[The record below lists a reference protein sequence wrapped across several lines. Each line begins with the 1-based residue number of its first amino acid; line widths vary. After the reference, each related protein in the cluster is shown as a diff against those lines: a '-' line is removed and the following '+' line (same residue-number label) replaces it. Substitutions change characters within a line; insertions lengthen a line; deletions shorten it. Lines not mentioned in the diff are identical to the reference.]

1 MPKFVTTR
9 YIKSIQY
16 KDMGSQNLKIITATQ
31 FNYGNLDSQQREQ
44 VRQATEEIKK
54 RLRRAAQDIW
64 EIGKML
70 SVVQSQLQRGQF
82 DDWIKT
88 EFDWSR
94 RTAYKFISVYKRFD
108 RQINFAEVNIATS
121 ALYLLAA
128 ESTPENIRQD
138 FIDKAQQGVKITHQ
152 EVKQQLA
159 ALNEKKEQSSV
170 NTLPKEATETADN
183 KQQIITIFPKR
194 EIEKPL
200 ASIPNTVGTSFLKD
214 KPRYYI
220 EPGWHQIEGQ
230 HHLYYGDT
238 ALPDFADSI
247 PYASLAIAITSDDW
261 AHDWLIEKAKTV
273 VVFPELEFETTK
285 LTGLIAMF
293 SASEDIVIFP
303 WLPDDRMLE
312 VTHQLGRKFYAG
324 DMDYQKCQAAIAIA
338 NLAVM

>member
-1 MPKFVTTR
+1 M
-9 YIKSIQY
+9 S
-16 KDMGSQNLKIITATQ
+16 SQNLKNISATQ

-44 VRQATEEIKK
+44 IQQATEEIKQ

-138 FIDKAQQGVKITHQ
+138 FIDRAQQGVKITHQ
-152 EVKQQLA
+152 EVKQQLEV
-159 ALNEKKEQSSV
+159 LNNQEEPSSV
-170 NTLPKEATETADN
+170 ETLLPKAAEKASN
-183 KQQIITIFPKR
+183 KQQIITIVPET

-200 ASIPNTVGTSFLKD
+200 VFTSDTANPSFVEEKS
-214 KPRYYI
+214 RYYI
-220 EPGWHQIEGQ
+220 EPGWHQLDGK

-247 PYASLAIAITSDDW
+247 PYAELAIAITSDDW

-273 VVFPELEFETTK
+273 VVFPESEFETTK
-285 LTGLIAMF
+285 LTGLITMF
-293 SASEDIVIFP
+293 SSLEEIIIFP

-312 VTHQLGRKFYAG
+312 ITHQLGRKIYAG
-324 DMDYQKCQAAIAIA
+324 DMDYSRCQAAIDKA
-338 NLAVM
+338 NLAINF

>member
-1 MPKFVTTR
+1 M
-9 YIKSIQY
+9 S
-16 KDMGSQNLKIITATQ
+16 SQNLKTITATQ

-44 VRQATEEIKK
+44 VRQATEEIKQ

-70 SVVQSQLQRGQF
+70 ILVQSQLERGQF

-159 ALNEKKEQSSV
+159 ALNEKKEPSSV
-170 NTLPKEATETADN
+170 EIVPQKATEEVNN
-183 KQQIITIFPKR
+183 KQQIITIVPET
-194 EIEKPL
+194 EIETPL
-200 ASIPNTVGTSFLKD
+200 VFTPDTANSSFVED
-214 KPRYYI
+214 TQEYYI
-220 EPGWHQIEGQ
+220 ETGWHQLDGE

-247 PYASLAIAITSDDW
+247 PYATLAIAITSDDW

-273 VVFPELEFETTK
+273 VVFPESEFETTK
-285 LTGLIAMF
+285 LTGLITMF
-293 SASEDIVIFP
+293 SLLEEIVIFP

-312 VTHQLGRKFYAG
+312 ITHQLGRKFYAG
-324 DMDYQKCQAAIAIA
+324 DMDYQKCQRAIA
-338 NLAVM
+338 NVNLVIDF